1 MKRDTKNKRQKGFL
15 LADFL
20 TATVL
25 LGLLIVVLAVSMG
38 GFTKFNS
45 YQWAR
50 QRCLAAATAQLD
62 SITATG
68 SAIGEQELQRLWP
81 HLNVVVDRA
90 PAEGPWAGLE
100 LVQVTAATKETKV
113 RLARYIPRHPAVA
126 KGGQP

>member
-1 MKRDTKNKRQKGFL
+1 MKRCRKNMRQRGFL

-25 LGLLIVVLAVSMG
+25 LGLIITVLAVSMG
-38 GFTKFNS
+38 GFSKFNH

-50 QRCLAAATAQLD
+50 QRCMAAATAQLD

-68 SAIGEQELQRLWP
+68 SAIEEQELQRLWP
-81 HLNVVVDRA
+81 HVNIVVDRT

-100 LVQVTAATKETKV
+100 LVQVTAAAKETRV
-113 RLARYIPRHPAVA
+113 RLVRYIPLRPAVA
-126 KGGQP
+126 KGGQS